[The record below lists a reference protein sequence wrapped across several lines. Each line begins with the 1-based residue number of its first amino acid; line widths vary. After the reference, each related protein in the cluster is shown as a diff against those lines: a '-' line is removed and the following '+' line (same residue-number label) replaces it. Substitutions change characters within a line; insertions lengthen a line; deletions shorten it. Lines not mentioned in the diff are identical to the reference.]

1 MAGEATV
8 ERKTLSPLDRNLAMA
23 ERLLAILKA
32 ETKALKG
39 FEKERLL
46 QLIVEK
52 EAAANELAAG
62 MEALA
67 SLPSSSEQEATGAD
81 EGKAGESHS
90 KRAALKALL
99 SKIVKAN
106 HRNQVFVQGSLDHW
120 QELLALC
127 LPGTYVFSHAG
138 EAAKQSLPTKVLAL
152 NREI

>member
-1 MAGEATV
+1 MGGEATV
-8 ERKTLSPLDRNLAMA
+8 EHKISSPLDRSLAMA

-32 ETKALKG
+32 ETEALKD

-52 EAAANELAAG
+52 EAAANELTAG
-62 MEALA
+62 MEALE
-67 SLPSSSEQEATGAD
+67 SSPSSSEPGAAGAD
-81 EGKAGESHS
+81 EGAAEEHRS
-90 KRAALKALL
+90 KRASLKALL

-138 EAAKQSLPTKVLAL
+138 EAAKQSLPTKGLAL